1 MQIED
6 LNQTLESEKN
16 TVINKEYNSIKII
29 HKISPIE
36 KLWFWKYKPIKK
48 FNGLNEINNRVKSK
62 TSSTFYELHISL
74 L

>member
-36 KLWFWKYKPIKK
+36 KL
-48 FNGLNEINNRVKSK
+48 
-62 TSSTFYELHISL
+62 
-74 L
+74 